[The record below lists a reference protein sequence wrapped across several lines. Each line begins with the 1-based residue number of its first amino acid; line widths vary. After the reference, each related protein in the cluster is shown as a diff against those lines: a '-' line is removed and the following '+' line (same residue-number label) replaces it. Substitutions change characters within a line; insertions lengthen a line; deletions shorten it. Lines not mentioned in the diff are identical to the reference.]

1 MSSLKDKVALITGA
15 SSGIGEGT
23 AVHFASLGCS
33 VALCGR
39 NVTAL
44 DAVAKRCC
52 ESGLPKDKVLTV
64 VGDLAEEEGAKAAV
78 SKALQYFG
86 RLDILVNSAGILKN
100 GTTENTPLDVYDQI
114 MNINLRSA
122 FHMMQLAIP
131 HIRKTK
137 GTIVNVSS
145 VTGLRAF
152 PGVMAYNVSKA
163 GLDQLTRTAALELAP
178 DGVRVNAVNPGVIVT
193 DVHKRGGMSED
204 DYAKFL
210 EHSKTTHAL
219 GRVGRVSEV
228 AKTIAFLASDDASFI
243 TGQTLA
249 VDGGRSVMCPR

>member
-23 AVHFASLGCS
+23 AVHFASLGCWL
-33 VALCGR
+33 ALCGR
-39 NVTAL
+39 NITAL
-44 DAVAKRCC
+44 EAVAKQCYDK
-52 ESGLPKDKVLTV
+52 GLPKAKVLTII
-64 VGDLAEEEGAKAAV
+64 GDLSREADAIAAV
-78 SKALQYFG
+78 SKTVDHFG
-86 RLDILVNSAGILKN
+86 RIDILVNSAGILKS
-100 GTTENTPLDVYDQI
+100 GTTENTPLNVYDQI
-114 MNINLRSA
+114 MNINLRSV
-122 FHMMQLAIP
+122 FHVMQLAIP
-131 HIRKTK
+131 HIRRSK

-152 PGVMAYNVSKA
+152 PGIMAYNVSKA
-163 GLDQLTRTAALELAP
+163 GLDQLTRTAALELAA

-193 DVHKRGGMSED
+193 EVHRRGGMSED
-204 DYAKFL
+204 DYVKFL

-219 GRVGRVSEV
+219 GRVGKASEV